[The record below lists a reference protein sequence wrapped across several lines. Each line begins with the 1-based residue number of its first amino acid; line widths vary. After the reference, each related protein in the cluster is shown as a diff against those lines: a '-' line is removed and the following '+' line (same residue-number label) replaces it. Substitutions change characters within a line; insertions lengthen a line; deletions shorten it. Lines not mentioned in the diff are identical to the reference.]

1 MIDFHCHLLH
11 GIDDGSR
18 NLETSIDIL
27 KESAEQ
33 GVKRIV
39 ATPHFYAWEMSIDSF
54 LSKRQAAYDELRS
67 ALRERGLKLTG
78 EDGCTGGL
86 PELMLGAEVAFFDNM
101 AASERIHELAITGTD
116 IIMVEMPF
124 IDWEEHHLKEI
135 AMLADKFTVII
146 AHIERFMTRGNRKG
160 IGELLAM
167 SRVKP
172 IKIQVNAGAFENR
185 RLRRRLMKMFA
196 SGEAHM
202 LGSDCHG
209 MHRRPPNL
217 AAGAEAIRGHLG
229 EKALDRIYKEN
240 EELIRGSARC

>member
-67 ALRERGLKLTG
+67 ALRERGLKITR
-78 EDGCTGGL
+78 EDGCTRGL

-101 AASERIHELAITGTD
+101 WASERIGELTIAGTG

-124 IDWEEHHLKEI
+124 VEWEEHHLREI
-135 AMLADKFTVII
+135 GKLAEKYTVII
-146 AHIERFMTRGNRKG
+146 AHIERFMNRDNRRGIRR
-160 IGELLAM
+160 LLEM

-172 IKIQVNAGAFENR
+172 IKIQVNAGAFDNR
-185 RLRRRLMKMFA
+185 KVRRKLIKMFA
-196 SGEAHM
+196 AGEAHM

-209 MHRRPPNL
+209 MNRRPPNL
-217 AAGAEAIRGHLG
+217 PVGAEAIRTELG
-229 EKALDRIYKEN
+229 EAALLKLNKEN
-240 EELIRGSARC
+240 EELIRG

>member
-78 EDGCTGGL
+78 EDGCTRGL

-101 AASERIHELAITGTD
+101 AASERIHGINCRYWQHSAYCSN
-116 IIMVEMPF
+116 
-124 IDWEEHHLKEI
+124 
-135 AMLADKFTVII
+135 ML
-146 AHIERFMTRGNRKG
+146 
-160 IGELLAM
+160 
-167 SRVKP
+167 
-172 IKIQVNAGAFENR
+172 
-185 RLRRRLMKMFA
+185 
-196 SGEAHM
+196 
-202 LGSDCHG
+202 
-209 MHRRPPNL
+209 
-217 AAGAEAIRGHLG
+217 
-229 EKALDRIYKEN
+229 
-240 EELIRGSARC
+240 